1 VNFIH
6 FNEKY
11 LIEHGKIVSERRLCN
26 SGGLQSKS
34 RRMAKK
40 GQPAALQADVTNDE
54 EWNKIV
60 ERPGLVEA
68 KARRK
73 YEAKMSHYLAVLDRE
88 TYIVLFPWIFTD
100 EEGKKRD
107 KKHSPPY
114 LELIDQLL
122 PGSYSVEQEIRRDI
136 DDELIAELI
145 KETNC
150 NISDDTRH
158 LMKDGKAMVL
168 RLKYTATRHDELDS
182 VTCLINLLYKE
193 TDVPETTYELV
204 EDCASYTGE
213 DLIQDETELQTYLKE
228 VTKTDKA
235 STPHTTSVDQPSNLL
250 SSFWSHPA
258 TRNPGEVS
266 PLLRR
271 CAYQLAPTIATVA
284 AERRSRAEA
293 GVAAAAAV
301 VFELGASSRN
311 ISHMCNE
318 PARSLC
324 VVYKH
329 SQALCEVLRPTTTL
343 RCDMPRAI
351 AGRSERYIIPVTS
364 ITAAAAAAA
373 QSCAR
378 LRIREHRVIPAP
390 SLHISADATRT
401 SRAPAAITRTA
412 RILAQM
418 SFARLSTSSLS
429 LSPVKKNG
437 RAEIFWTARTTTSQR
452 WKLRLRQRRVEGPAP
467 TGRHQRAGTAHDEY
481 DSSAYLYVYAY
492 TLKKSKSS
500 TKSSTKKQQQA
511 RRRER
516 MTVTLRFRSF
526 DRYEDNLRE
535 ASRWRL
541 ALKCLVHKLPVP
553 KTYMSPTHR
562 NLDSLLSE
570 CPGEPKKL
578 LVMLNPK
585 SGPGRGRESF
595 QRRVHPILSEA
606 DLTYDVFITRHSDYA
621 RDFVRSRD
629 LSQWSGLVLVGGDGI
644 VFEAINGLLQR
655 PDWDVWTSGAVWPIA
670 VIPCGSGNGLA
681 KSIAHSKGEPYDQ
694 NPMLISSLSV
704 VRRQTSRMDLVRI
717 ETRKQVLYS
726 FLSVGWGLLAD
737 IDIESERLR
746 AIGGQRF
753 TVWSFARLIGLRTY
767 RGTVSYLPREK
778 LLTNGCGG
786 GDDKIIQDNG
796 ITHSKSY
803 GDQLDRLVNFFFIFY
818 LIITFTNHLCC
829 ARLEFSVQS
838 FDSANHQILF
848 P

>member
-1 VNFIH
+1 MRKITESRHENGE
-6 FNEKY
+6 NE
-11 LIEHGKIVSERRLCN
+11 EQNHGPADSNEQDICKSHHHQRQQQPPQSPQAEKPVALLEEIFYISSKRNSLYRVRLTER
-26 SGGLQSKS
+26 GLSLQKESNCSPSK
-34 RRMAKK
+34 
-40 GQPAALQADVTNDE
+40 
-54 EWNKIV
+54 
-60 ERPGLVEA
+60 
-68 KARRK
+68 
-73 YEAKMSHYLAVLDRE
+73 
-88 TYIVLFPWIFTD
+88 
-100 EEGKKRD
+100 
-107 KKHSPPY
+107 
-114 LELIDQLL
+114 
-122 PGSYSVEQEIRRDI
+122 
-136 DDELIAELI
+136 
-145 KETNC
+145 
-150 NISDDTRH
+150 
-158 LMKDGKAMVL
+158 
-168 RLKYTATRHDELDS
+168 
-182 VTCLINLLYKE
+182 
-193 TDVPETTYELV
+193 
-204 EDCASYTGE
+204 
-213 DLIQDETELQTYLKE
+213 TE
-228 VTKTDKA
+228 
-235 STPHTTSVDQPSNLL
+235 
-250 SSFWSHPA
+250 
-258 TRNPGEVS
+258 
-266 PLLRR
+266 
-271 CAYQLAPTIATVA
+271 
-284 AERRSRAEA
+284 
-293 GVAAAAAV
+293 
-301 VFELGASSRN
+301 
-311 ISHMCNE
+311 
-318 PARSLC
+318 
-324 VVYKH
+324 
-329 SQALCEVLRPTTTL
+329 
-343 RCDMPRAI
+343 
-351 AGRSERYIIPVTS
+351 IIPVEDIIGCRCLRS
-364 ITAAAAAAA
+364 KRRSAG
-373 QSCAR
+373 SCACGSGASRGQPR
-378 LRIREHRVIPAP
+378 LV
-390 SLHISADATRT
+390 DT
-401 SRAPAAITRTA
+401 SEQVLP
-412 RILAQM
+412 
-418 SFARLSTSSLS
+418 
-429 LSPVKKNG
+429 
-437 RAEIFWTARTTTSQR
+437 
-452 WKLRLRQRRVEGPAP
+452 
-467 TGRHQRAGTAHDEY
+467 HDEY

-500 TKSSTKKQQQA
+500 TKSSTKKKQQA

-585 SGPGRGRESF
+585 SGPGRSRESF

-621 RDFVRSRD
+621 RDFVRTRD

-753 TVWSFARLIGLRTY
+753 TVWSLARLIGLRTY

-803 GDQLDRLVNFFFIFY
+803 GDQLDRYTNEMRESRSYDNGFAETGGTIHEAYDEDDYFDEVDGLDEQFMNDSLKLETESSEITSMRQRSDSFYSAISRKSTYFSTATDSMSSTYHSIQDLNITQDQIDSGSSNGSCSSKVMYGPSSNLPALTAPVPSDWTKIEGEFVMVQAAYQSHLSQDCFFAPQAKLADGIIWL
-818 LIITFTNHLCC
+818 LIIKAGISRTNLLQFLLGLSTGNHLNCPGVEMIPVK
-829 ARLEFSVQS
+829 AFRIEPAEGTVGLLTVDGEKVDYGPLQAEVFSSLATVMC
-838 FDSANHQILF
+838 